1 MGAFQLSQASGI
13 IIASLFLDL
22 GLKNNVWFLRSHLGY
37 FIS

>member
-1 MGAFQLSQASGI
+1 MGAFQRSQASG

-22 GLKNNVWFLRSHLGY
+22 ELKNNVCFLRSHLGY